1 MFEKKLINTDMKYL
15 TSIWT
20 TIFLGITLLGVRIAD
35 PQLLEQFR
43 LSIFDQY
50 IQSLP
55 VEHSNDIVLINISES
70 SLEAY
75 GQYPWPRQNHAA
87 VISDLRNANAGIIG
101 FTIMFPEEDRF
112 SGDTIFASWIKD
124 NGIILAQDA
133 DQNGRSSKAPYV
145 GYATFGYSGDPLDL
159 TYRYK
164 GLITNIEEL
173 EKHAWGVGLLNGAP
187 EVDNLTRRIPLMSQV
202 NGELYPSFALETVRA
217 MQDKKSYTIKLN
229 EAGIESI
236 VLRPFIIPTDERGS
250 IWLKWNTH
258 FESIDYDGQPLPDLK
273 GKTAIIGVT
282 AKGIVP
288 QVSTPAG
295 LLYPHQIQANALQT
309 IISYSPISRPQWT
322 FAAELSMI
330 LIWSLLIV
338 LSVYYLPIWTGLV
351 FFVGSAV
358 AVCYAVYYAWYEF
371 SILLDLSA
379 SLIIYILLLTS
390 ASFNNFYKQ
399 FVLRQQIKKQFG
411 TYVSPDLVKQLQ
423 KDPSLLKLGG
433 ERKNMTF
440 MFMDICG
447 FTPISEH
454 YKNNDDP
461 EGLVILINNYLDTMT
476 KIVLKNGGTID
487 KFMGDCIMAFWNAP
501 LPCDD
506 HADKAVQTSLEICD
520 AAYILIQELEEQ
532 GLPRIDIGIGINT
545 GDCIVGNMGSEER
558 FDYSVIGDAV
568 NLGAR
573 LEGQTRNYDGVRVLL
588 GEETYRQCPSRKFTE
603 VDRIQVKG
611 KSELITIYTPQ

>member
-1 MFEKKLINTDMKYL
+1 MKYL

-20 TIFLGITLLGVRIAD
+20 TILLGITLCVIRVAD

-50 IQSLP
+50 IQSIP

-87 VISDLRNANAGIIG
+87 VISDLRNANAGMIG
-101 FTIMFPEEDRF
+101 FTIMFPEADRF
-112 SGDTIFASWIKD
+112 GGDEVFASWIKD
-124 NGIILAQDA
+124 NGIILSQDA
-133 DQNGRSSKAPYV
+133 DANGRSKKAPYV
-145 GYATFGYSGDPLDL
+145 GYATFGYSGDVLDL
-159 TYRYK
+159 TYRYG
-164 GLITNIEEL
+164 GLITNIDSL
-173 EKHAWGVGLLNGAP
+173 ESNAWGAGLLNGAP
-187 EVDNLTRRIPLMSQV
+187 EVDNLTRRIPLLSQV
-202 NGELYPSFALETVRA
+202 NGDLYPSFALETVRA

-295 LLYPHQIQANALQT
+295 LLYPHEIQANALQT
-309 IISYSPISRPQWT
+309 IISDKPISRPQWT
-322 FAAELSMI
+322 FMAELGMI
-330 LIWSLLIV
+330 VLGSLLIV
-338 LSVYYLPIWTGLV
+338 LSVYYLPIWFGAAV
-351 FFVGSAV
+351 FVGSAFLTGL
-358 AVCYAVYYAWYEF
+358 ASYYAWYEF

-379 SLIIYILLLTS
+379 ALIIYILLLTS
-390 ASFNNFYKQ
+390 ASFNNFYIQ
-399 FVLRQQIKKQFG
+399 FKLRQQIKKQFG

-433 ERKNMTF
+433 ERKEMTF

-501 LPCDD
+501 LPCKN
-506 HADKAVQTSLEICD
+506 HADKAVKTSIEICE
-520 AAYILIQELEEQ
+520 AADELIQQLEDQ

-545 GDCIVGNMGSEER
+545 GTCIVGNMGSEER

-573 LEGQTRNYDGVRVLL
+573 LEGQTRNYDGIRVLL
-588 GEETYRQCPSRKFTE
+588 GPETYRSCKERAFSE
-603 VDRIQVKG
+603 VDRILVKG
-611 KSELITIYTPQ
+611 KSEKVTIYSPIVN

>member
-1 MFEKKLINTDMKYL
+1 MKYL

-20 TIFLGITLLGVRIAD
+20 TLLIGITLLGVRISD

-50 IQSLP
+50 IQSIP

-87 VISDLRNANAGIIG
+87 VISDLRNANAGMIG

-112 SGDTIFASWIKD
+112 GGDDIFASWIKN
-124 NGIILAQDA
+124 NGVILSQDA
-133 DQNGRSSKAPYV
+133 DSNGRSSKAPYV
-145 GYATFGYSGDPLDL
+145 GYATFGYSGDVLDL
-159 TYRYK
+159 TYRYG
-164 GLITNIEEL
+164 GLITNIDKL
-173 EKHAWGVGLLNGAP
+173 ESEAWGAGLLNGAP
-187 EVDNLTRRIPLMSQV
+187 EVDNLTRRIPLFSQV
-202 NGELYPSFALETVRA
+202 NGDLYPSFALETVRA

-258 FESIDYDGQPLPDLK
+258 FESIDYNGQPLPDLK

-295 LLYPHQIQANALQT
+295 LLYPHEIQANALQT
-309 IISYSPISRPQWT
+309 IISDKPISRPQWT
-322 FAAELSMI
+322 FMAELGMI
-330 LIWSLLIV
+330 VLDSLLIV
-338 LSVYYLPIWTGLV
+338 LSIYYLPIWIGAAV
-351 FFVGSAV
+351 FVGSAFLTGL
-358 AVCYAVYYAWYEF
+358 ASYYAWYEF

-379 SLIIYILLLTS
+379 TLIIYILLLTS
-390 ASFNNFYKQ
+390 ASFNNFYIQ
-399 FVLRQQIKKQFG
+399 FKLRQQIKKQFG

-433 ERKNMTF
+433 ERKEMTF

-501 LPCDD
+501 LPCSN
-506 HADKAVQTSLEICD
+506 HADKAVKTSIEICE
-520 AAYILIQELEEQ
+520 AADELIQQLEDQ

-545 GDCIVGNMGSEER
+545 GTCIVGNMGSEER

-573 LEGQTRNYDGVRVLL
+573 LEGQTRNYDGIRVLL
-588 GEETYRQCPSRKFTE
+588 GPETYRSCKERAFSE
-603 VDRIQVKG
+603 VDRILVKG
-611 KSELITIYTPQ
+611 KSEKVTIYSPIVN

>member
-1 MFEKKLINTDMKYL
+1 MKYL

-20 TIFLGITLLGVRIAD
+20 TILLGITLIGVRIAD

-87 VISDLRNANAGIIG
+87 VISDLRNANAGMIG

-173 EKHAWGVGLLNGAP
+173 EKNAWGVGLLNGAP

-309 IISYSPISRPQWT
+309 IISDSPISRPQWT
-322 FAAELSMI
+322 FLAELAMI
-330 LIWSLLIV
+330 LVGSLLIV

-358 AVCYAVYYAWYEF
+358 AVCYAAYYAWYEF

-379 SLIIYILLLTS
+379 SLIVYILLLTS
-390 ASFNNFYKQ
+390 SSFNNFYKQ

-423 KDPSLLKLGG
+423 EDPSLLKLGG

-506 HADKAVQTSLEICD
+506 HADKAVQTSMEICD
-520 AAYILIQELEEQ
+520 AADILIKELAEQ

-611 KSELITIYTPQ
+611 KSELITVYSPK

>member
-1 MFEKKLINTDMKYL
+1 MKYL

-20 TIFLGITLLGVRIAD
+20 TILLGITLCVIRIAD
-35 PQLLEQFR
+35 PQILEQFR

-50 IQSLP
+50 IQSIP

-87 VISDLRNANAGIIG
+87 VISDLRNSNAGMIG
-101 FTIMFPEEDRF
+101 FTIMFPEADRF
-112 SGDTIFASWIKD
+112 GGDEVFASWIKD
-124 NGIILAQDA
+124 NGIILSQDA
-133 DQNGRSSKAPYV
+133 DANGRSKKAPYV
-145 GYATFGYSGDPLDL
+145 GYATFGYSGDVLDL
-159 TYRYK
+159 TYRYG
-164 GLITNIEEL
+164 GLITNIDSL
-173 EKHAWGVGLLNGAP
+173 ESNAWGAGLLNGAP
-187 EVDNLTRRIPLMSQV
+187 EVDNLTRRIPLLSQV
-202 NGELYPSFALETVRA
+202 NGDLYPSFALETVRA

-229 EAGIESI
+229 ETGIESI
-236 VLRPFIIPTDERGS
+236 ILRPFIIPTDERGS

-295 LLYPHQIQANALQT
+295 LLYPHEIQANALQT
-309 IISYSPISRPQWT
+309 IISDKPISRPQWT
-322 FAAELSMI
+322 FMVELGMI
-330 LIWSLLIV
+330 VLGSLLIV
-338 LSVYYLPIWTGLV
+338 LSVYYLPIWIGAV
-351 FFVGSAV
+351 FFVASAFLSGL
-358 AVCYAVYYAWYEF
+358 ASYYAWYEF

-379 SLIIYILLLTS
+379 TLIIYILLLTS
-390 ASFNNFYKQ
+390 ASFNNFYIQ
-399 FVLRQQIKKQFG
+399 FKLRQQIKKQFG

-433 ERKNMTF
+433 ERKEMTF

-501 LPCDD
+501 LPCSN
-506 HADKAVQTSLEICD
+506 HADKAVKTSIEICE
-520 AAYILIQELEEQ
+520 AADELIQQLEDQ

-545 GDCIVGNMGSEER
+545 GTCIVGNMGSESR

-573 LEGQTRNYDGVRVLL
+573 LEGQTRNYDGIRVLL
-588 GEETYRQCPSRKFTE
+588 GPETYRSCTSREFAE
-603 VDRIQVKG
+603 VDRILVKG
-611 KSELITIYTPQ
+611 KSEKVTIYTPAI

>member
-309 IISYSPISRPQWT
+309 IISDSPISRPQWT
-322 FAAELSMI
+322 FLAELSMI
-330 LIWSLLIV
+330 LVGSLLIV

-351 FFVGSAV
+351 FFVGSAA

-501 LPCDD
+501 LPCVD

-520 AAYILIQELEEQ
+520 AADILIKELEEQ

-573 LEGQTRNYDGVRVLL
+573 LEGQTRNYDGIRVLL

>member
-1 MFEKKLINTDMKYL
+1 MKYL

-20 TIFLGITLLGVRIAD
+20 TLLIGITLLGVRISD

-50 IQSLP
+50 IQSIP

-87 VISDLRNANAGIIG
+87 VISDLRNSNAGMIG

-112 SGDTIFASWIKD
+112 GGDDIFASWIKN
-124 NGIILAQDA
+124 NGVILSQDA
-133 DQNGRSSKAPYV
+133 DSNGRSSKAPYV
-145 GYATFGYSGDPLDL
+145 GYATFGYSGDVLDL
-159 TYRYK
+159 TYRYG
-164 GLITNIEEL
+164 GLITNIDKL
-173 EKHAWGVGLLNGAP
+173 ESEAWGAGLLNGAP
-187 EVDNLTRRIPLMSQV
+187 EVDNLTRRIPLFSQV
-202 NGELYPSFALETVRA
+202 NGDLYPSFALETVRA

-295 LLYPHQIQANALQT
+295 LLYPHEIQANALQT
-309 IISYSPISRPQWT
+309 IISDKPISRPQWT
-322 FAAELSMI
+322 FMAELGMI
-330 LIWSLLIV
+330 VLGSLLIV
-338 LSVYYLPIWTGLV
+338 LSIYYLPIWIGAAVFVCSAFLTGLA
-351 FFVGSAV
+351 S
-358 AVCYAVYYAWYEF
+358 YYAWYEF

-379 SLIIYILLLTS
+379 TLIIYILLLTS
-390 ASFNNFYKQ
+390 ASFNNFYIQ
-399 FVLRQQIKKQFG
+399 FKLRQQIKKQFG

-433 ERKNMTF
+433 ERKEMTF

-501 LPCDD
+501 LPCSN
-506 HADKAVQTSLEICD
+506 HADKAVKTSIEICE
-520 AAYILIQELEEQ
+520 AADELIQQLEDQ

-545 GDCIVGNMGSEER
+545 GTCIVGNMGSEER

-573 LEGQTRNYDGVRVLL
+573 LEGQTRNYDGIRVLL
-588 GEETYRQCPSRKFTE
+588 GPETYRSCKERAFSE
-603 VDRIQVKG
+603 VDRILVKG
-611 KSELITIYTPQ
+611 KSEKVTIYSPIVN

>member
-1 MFEKKLINTDMKYL
+1 MKYL

-20 TIFLGITLLGVRIAD
+20 TLLIGITLLGVRISD

-50 IQSLP
+50 IQSIP

-87 VISDLRNANAGIIG
+87 VISDLRNSNAGMIG

-112 SGDTIFASWIKD
+112 GGDDIFASWIKN
-124 NGIILAQDA
+124 NGVILSQDA
-133 DQNGRSSKAPYV
+133 DSNGRSSKAPYV
-145 GYATFGYSGDPLDL
+145 GYATFGYSGDVLDL
-159 TYRYK
+159 TYRYG
-164 GLITNIEEL
+164 GLITNIDKL
-173 EKHAWGVGLLNGAP
+173 ESEAWGAGLLNGAP
-187 EVDNLTRRIPLMSQV
+187 EVDNLTRRIPLFSQV
-202 NGELYPSFALETVRA
+202 NGDLYPSFALETVRA

-295 LLYPHQIQANALQT
+295 LLYPHEIQANALQT
-309 IISYSPISRPQWT
+309 IISDKPISRPQWT
-322 FAAELSMI
+322 FMAELGMI
-330 LIWSLLIV
+330 VLGSLLIV
-338 LSVYYLPIWTGLV
+338 LAVYYLPIWIGLV
-351 FFVGSAV
+351 FFVGSSV
-358 AVCYAVYYAWYEF
+358 AVSLASYYAWYEF

-433 ERKNMTF
+433 ERKEMTF

-501 LPCDD
+501 LDCED
-506 HADKAVQTSLEICD
+506 HADKAVQTSIEICE
-520 AAYILIQELEEQ
+520 AADELIQQLEDQ

-545 GDCIVGNMGSEER
+545 GTCIVGNMGSESR

-573 LEGQTRNYDGVRVLL
+573 LEGQTRNYDGIRVLL
-588 GEETYRQCPSRKFTE
+588 GPETYRSCKDRAFSE
-603 VDRIQVKG
+603 VDRILVKG
-611 KSELITIYTPQ
+611 KSEKVTIYSPIVN

>member
-1 MFEKKLINTDMKYL
+1 MKYL

-20 TIFLGITLLGVRIAD
+20 TVILGLVLIGVRVSD

-50 IQSLP
+50 IQSIP

-87 VISDLRNANAGIIG
+87 VISDLRNANAGMIG

-112 SGDTIFASWIKD
+112 GGDDVFASWIKN
-124 NGIILAQDA
+124 NGVVLSQDA
-133 DQNGRSSKAPYV
+133 DSNGRSSKAPYV
-145 GYATFGYSGDPLDL
+145 GYATFGYSGDVLDL
-159 TYRYK
+159 TYRYG
-164 GLITNIEEL
+164 GLITNIDKL
-173 EKHAWGVGLLNGAP
+173 ESEAWGAGLLNGAP
-187 EVDNLTRRIPLMSQV
+187 EVDNLTRRIPLFSQV
-202 NGELYPSFALETVRA
+202 NGDLYPSFALETVRA

-250 IWLKWNTH
+250 IWLKWNTQ
-258 FESIDYDGQPLPDLK
+258 FESIDYNGQPLPDLK

-295 LLYPHQIQANALQT
+295 LLYPHEIQANALQT
-309 IISYSPISRPQWT
+309 IISDKPISRPQWT
-322 FAAELSMI
+322 FMAELGMI
-330 LIWSLLIV
+330 VLGSLLIV
-338 LSVYYLPIWTGLV
+338 LSVYYLPIWFGAAV
-351 FFVGSAV
+351 FVGSAFLTGL
-358 AVCYAVYYAWYEF
+358 ASYYAWYEF

-379 SLIIYILLLTS
+379 TLIIYILLLTS
-390 ASFNNFYKQ
+390 ASFNNFYIQ
-399 FVLRQQIKKQFG
+399 FKLRQQIKKQFG

-433 ERKNMTF
+433 ERKEMTF

-501 LPCDD
+501 LPCSN
-506 HADKAVQTSLEICD
+506 HADKAVKTSIEICE
-520 AAYILIQELEEQ
+520 AADELIQQLEDQ

-545 GDCIVGNMGSEER
+545 GTCIVGNMGSEER

-573 LEGQTRNYDGVRVLL
+573 LEGQTRNYDGIRVLL
-588 GEETYRQCPSRKFTE
+588 GPETYRSCKERAFSE
-603 VDRIQVKG
+603 VDRILVKG
-611 KSELITIYTPQ
+611 KSEKVTIYSPIVN

>member
-1 MFEKKLINTDMKYL
+1 MKYL

-20 TIFLGITLLGVRIAD
+20 TIFLGITLIGVRIAD

-87 VISDLRNANAGIIG
+87 VISDLRNANAGMIG

-229 EAGIESI
+229 EEGIESI

-309 IISYSPISRPQWT
+309 IISDSPISRPQWT
-322 FAAELSMI
+322 FAAELGMI
-330 LIWSLLIV
+330 LIGSLLIV
-338 LSVYYLPIWTGLV
+338 LSVYYLPILIGLV
-351 FFVGSAV
+351 FFVGSAA

-390 ASFNNFYKQ
+390 SSFNNFYKQ

-461 EGLVILINNYLDTMT
+461 EGLVVLINNYLDTMT

-501 LPCDD
+501 LPCED

-520 AAYILIQELEEQ
+520 AADKLIQQLEEQ

-545 GDCIVGNMGSEER
+545 GTCIVGNMGSEER

-588 GEETYRQCPSRKFTE
+588 GPETYRSCTERAFSE
-603 VDRIQVKG
+603 VDRIKVKG
-611 KSELITIYTPQ
+611 KSEEVTIYTPIRAG

>member
-87 VISDLRNANAGIIG
+87 VISDLRNANAGMIG

-309 IISYSPISRPQWT
+309 IISDSPISRPQWT
-322 FAAELSMI
+322 FLAELSMI
-330 LIWSLLIV
+330 LVGSLLIV
-338 LSVYYLPIWTGLV
+338 LSVYYLPIWSGIV

-520 AAYILIQELEEQ
+520 AADILIKELEEQ

-573 LEGQTRNYDGVRVLL
+573 LEGQTRNYDGVRVML

-603 VDRIQVKG
+603 VDRITVKG
-611 KSELITIYTPQ
+611 KSELITVYTPQ

>member
-1 MFEKKLINTDMKYL
+1 MKYL

-20 TIFLGITLLGVRIAD
+20 TILLGITLLGVRIAD

-87 VISDLRNANAGIIG
+87 VISDLRNANAGMIG

-173 EKHAWGVGLLNGAP
+173 EKNAWGVGLLNGAP

-309 IISYSPISRPQWT
+309 IISDSPISRPQWT
-322 FAAELSMI
+322 FLAELAMI
-330 LIWSLLIV
+330 LVGSLLIV
-338 LSVYYLPIWTGLV
+338 LSVYYLPIWAGLV

-358 AVCYAVYYAWYEF
+358 AVCYAAYYAWYEF

-379 SLIIYILLLTS
+379 SLIVYILLLTS
-390 ASFNNFYKQ
+390 SSFNNFYKQ

-423 KDPSLLKLGG
+423 EDPSLLKLGG

-461 EGLVILINNYLDTMT
+461 EGLVVLINNYLDTMT

-520 AAYILIQELEEQ
+520 AADILIKELAEQ

-603 VDRIQVKG
+603 VDRITVKG
-611 KSELITIYTPQ
+611 KSELITVYTIL

>member
-1 MFEKKLINTDMKYL
+1 MKYL

-20 TIFLGITLLGVRIAD
+20 TVILGLVLIGVRVSD

-50 IQSLP
+50 IQSIP

-87 VISDLRNANAGIIG
+87 VISDLRNANAGMIG

-112 SGDTIFASWIKD
+112 GGDDVFASWIKN
-124 NGIILAQDA
+124 NGVVLSQDA
-133 DQNGRSSKAPYV
+133 DSNGRSSKAPYV
-145 GYATFGYSGDPLDL
+145 GYATFGYSGDVLDL
-159 TYRYK
+159 TYRYG
-164 GLITNIEEL
+164 GLITNIDKL
-173 EKHAWGVGLLNGAP
+173 ESEAWGAGLLNGAP
-187 EVDNLTRRIPLMSQV
+187 EVDNLTRRIPLFSQV
-202 NGELYPSFALETVRA
+202 NGDLYPSFALETVRA

-258 FESIDYDGQPLPDLK
+258 FESIDYDGTQLPDLK

-295 LLYPHQIQANALQT
+295 LLYPHEIQANALQT
-309 IISYSPISRPQWT
+309 IISDKPISRPQWT
-322 FAAELSMI
+322 FIAELGMMV
-330 LIWSLLIV
+330 LGALLIV
-338 LSVYYLPIWTGLV
+338 LAVYYLPIWTGIAA
-351 FFVGSAV
+351 FVGSAASV
-358 AVCYAVYYAWYEF
+358 GLASYYAWYEF

-379 SLIIYILLLTS
+379 TLILYILLLTS
-390 ASFNNFYKQ
+390 ASFNNFYIQ
-399 FVLRQQIKKQFG
+399 FKLRQLVKKQFG

-433 ERKNMTF
+433 ERKEMTF

-501 LPCDD
+501 LPCKN
-506 HADKAVQTSLEICD
+506 HADKAVKTSIEICE
-520 AAYILIQELEEQ
+520 AADELIQQLEDQ

-545 GDCIVGNMGSEER
+545 GTCIVGNMGSESR

-588 GEETYRQCPSRKFTE
+588 GPETYRSCKERAFSE
-603 VDRIQVKG
+603 VDRILVKG
-611 KSELITIYTPQ
+611 KSEKVTIYTPL

>member
-1 MFEKKLINTDMKYL
+1 MKYL

-20 TIFLGITLLGVRIAD
+20 TLLIGITLLGVRISD

-50 IQSLP
+50 IQSIP

-87 VISDLRNANAGIIG
+87 VISDLRNANAGMIG

-112 SGDTIFASWIKD
+112 GGDDIFASWIKN
-124 NGIILAQDA
+124 NGVVLSQDA
-133 DQNGRSSKAPYV
+133 DSNGRSSKAPYV
-145 GYATFGYSGDPLDL
+145 GYATFGYSGDVLDL
-159 TYRYK
+159 TYRYG
-164 GLITNIEEL
+164 GLITNIDKL
-173 EKHAWGVGLLNGAP
+173 ESEAWGAGLLNGAP
-187 EVDNLTRRIPLMSQV
+187 EVDNLTRRIPLFSQV
-202 NGELYPSFALETVRA
+202 NGDLYPSFALETVRA

-258 FESIDYDGQPLPDLK
+258 FESIDYDGTQLPDLK

-295 LLYPHQIQANALQT
+295 LLYPHEIQANALQT
-309 IISYSPISRPQWT
+309 IISDKPISRPQWT
-322 FAAELSMI
+322 FMAELGMI
-330 LIWSLLIV
+330 VLGSLLIV
-338 LSVYYLPIWTGLV
+338 LSVYYLPIWFGAAV
-351 FFVGSAV
+351 FVGSAFLTGL
-358 AVCYAVYYAWYEF
+358 ASYYAWYEF

-379 SLIIYILLLTS
+379 ALIIYILLLTS
-390 ASFNNFYKQ
+390 ASFNNFYIQ
-399 FVLRQQIKKQFG
+399 FKLRQQIKKQFG

-433 ERKNMTF
+433 ERKEMTF

-501 LPCDD
+501 LPCED

-520 AAYILIQELEEQ
+520 AADKLIQQLEDQ

-545 GDCIVGNMGSEER
+545 GTCIVGNMGSEER

-588 GEETYRQCPSRKFTE
+588 GPETYRSCTSRAFAE
-603 VDRIQVKG
+603 VDRILVKG
-611 KSELITIYTPQ
+611 KSEKVTIYRPIIN

>member
-1 MFEKKLINTDMKYL
+1 MKYL

-20 TIFLGITLLGVRIAD
+20 TVILGLVLIGVRVSD

-50 IQSLP
+50 IQSIP

-87 VISDLRNANAGIIG
+87 VISDLRNANAGMIG

-112 SGDTIFASWIKD
+112 GGDDVFASWIKN
-124 NGIILAQDA
+124 NGVVLSQDA
-133 DQNGRSSKAPYV
+133 DSNGRSSKAPYV
-145 GYATFGYSGDPLDL
+145 GYATFGYSGDVLDL
-159 TYRYK
+159 TYRYG
-164 GLITNIEEL
+164 GLITNIDKL
-173 EKHAWGVGLLNGAP
+173 ESEAWGAGLLNGAP
-187 EVDNLTRRIPLMSQV
+187 EVDNLTRRIPLFSQV
-202 NGELYPSFALETVRA
+202 NGDLYPSFALETVRA

-295 LLYPHQIQANALQT
+295 LLYPHEIQANALQT
-309 IISYSPISRPQWT
+309 IISDKPISRPQWT
-322 FAAELSMI
+322 FIAELGMMV
-330 LIWSLLIV
+330 LGALLIV
-338 LSVYYLPIWTGLV
+338 LAVYYLPIWTGIAA
-351 FFVGSAV
+351 FVGSAASV
-358 AVCYAVYYAWYEF
+358 GLASYYAWYEF

-379 SLIIYILLLTS
+379 TLILYILLLTS
-390 ASFNNFYKQ
+390 ASFNNFYIQ
-399 FVLRQQIKKQFG
+399 FKLRQLVKKQFG

-433 ERKNMTF
+433 ERKEMTF

-501 LPCDD
+501 LPCKN
-506 HADKAVQTSLEICD
+506 HADKAVKTSIEICE
-520 AAYILIQELEEQ
+520 AADELIQQLEDQ

-545 GDCIVGNMGSEER
+545 GTCIVGNMGSESR

-588 GEETYRQCPSRKFTE
+588 GPETYRSCKERAFSE
-603 VDRIQVKG
+603 VDRILVKG
-611 KSELITIYTPQ
+611 KSEKVTIYTPL

>member
-1 MFEKKLINTDMKYL
+1 MKYL

-20 TIFLGITLLGVRIAD
+20 TILIGITLLGVRISD

-50 IQSLP
+50 IQSIP
-55 VEHSNDIVLINISES
+55 VEQSNDIVLINISES

-87 VISDLRNANAGIIG
+87 VISDLRNSNAGMIG
-101 FTIMFPEEDRF
+101 FTIMFPEDDRF
-112 SGDTIFASWIKD
+112 GGDDIFASWIKN
-124 NGIILAQDA
+124 NGVILSQDA
-133 DQNGRSSKAPYV
+133 DSNGRSSKAPYV
-145 GYATFGYSGDPLDL
+145 GYATFGYSGDVLDL
-159 TYRYK
+159 TYRYG
-164 GLITNIEEL
+164 GLITNIDKL
-173 EKHAWGVGLLNGAP
+173 ESEAWGAGLLNGAP

-202 NGELYPSFALETVRA
+202 NGDLYPSFALETVRA

-250 IWLKWNTH
+250 IWLKWNTQ
-258 FESIDYDGQPLPDLK
+258 FESIDYDGKPLPDLK

-295 LLYPHQIQANALQT
+295 LLYPHEIQANALQT
-309 IISYSPISRPQWT
+309 IISDKPISRPQWT
-322 FAAELSMI
+322 YLAELAMI
-330 LIWSLLIV
+330 LIGSLLIV
-338 LSVYYLPIWTGLV
+338 LTVYYLPIWVGAV
-351 FFVGSAV
+351 SFVASAI
-358 AVCYAVYYAWYEF
+358 AVSFASYYAWYEF

-379 SLIIYILLLTS
+379 TLIIYILLLTS

-399 FVLRQQIKKQFG
+399 FVLRQQVKKQFG

-433 ERKNMTF
+433 ERKEMTF

-501 LPCDD
+501 LPCKN
-506 HADKAVQTSLEICD
+506 HADKAVQTSIEICE
-520 AAYILIQELEEQ
+520 AADELIQQLEDQ

-545 GDCIVGNMGSEER
+545 GTCIVGNMGSESR

-573 LEGQTRNYDGVRVLL
+573 LEGQTRNYDGIRVLL
-588 GEETYRQCPSRKFTE
+588 GPETYRSSTSRAFAE
-603 VDRIQVKG
+603 VDRILVKG
-611 KSELITIYTPQ
+611 KSEKVTIYSPIVN

>member
-87 VISDLRNANAGIIG
+87 VISDLRNANAGMIG

-309 IISYSPISRPQWT
+309 IISDSPISRPQWT
-322 FAAELSMI
+322 FLAELSMI
-330 LIWSLLIV
+330 LVGSLLIV
-338 LSVYYLPIWTGLV
+338 LSVYYLPIWSGIV

-520 AAYILIQELEEQ
+520 AADVLIQELEEQ

-603 VDRIQVKG
+603 VDRITVKG
-611 KSELITIYTPQ
+611 KSELITVYTPQ

>member
-1 MFEKKLINTDMKYL
+1 MKYL

-20 TIFLGITLLGVRIAD
+20 TILIGITLLGVRISD

-50 IQSLP
+50 IQSIP
-55 VEHSNDIVLINISES
+55 VEQSNDIVLINISES

-87 VISDLRNANAGIIG
+87 VISDLRNSNAGMIG

-112 SGDTIFASWIKD
+112 GGDDIFASWIKN
-124 NGIILAQDA
+124 NGVILSQDA
-133 DQNGRSSKAPYV
+133 DSNGRSSKAPYV
-145 GYATFGYSGDPLDL
+145 GYATFGYSGDVLDL
-159 TYRYK
+159 TYRYG
-164 GLITNIEEL
+164 GLITNIDKL
-173 EKHAWGVGLLNGAP
+173 ESEAWGAGLLNGAP

-202 NGELYPSFALETVRA
+202 NGDLYPSFALETVRA

-250 IWLKWNTH
+250 IWLKWNTQ
-258 FESIDYDGQPLPDLK
+258 FESIDYDGKPLPDLK

-295 LLYPHQIQANALQT
+295 LLYPHEIQANALQT
-309 IISYSPISRPQWT
+309 IISDKPISRPQWT
-322 FAAELSMI
+322 YLAELAMI
-330 LIWSLLIV
+330 LIGSLLIV
-338 LSVYYLPIWTGLV
+338 LTVYYLPIWVGAV
-351 FFVGSAV
+351 SFVASAI
-358 AVCYAVYYAWYEF
+358 AVSFASYYAWYEF

-379 SLIIYILLLTS
+379 TLIIYILLLTS

-423 KDPSLLKLGG
+423 KDPSLLRLGG
-433 ERKNMTF
+433 ERKEMTF

-501 LPCDD
+501 LPCKN
-506 HADKAVQTSLEICD
+506 HADKAVQTSIEICE
-520 AAYILIQELEEQ
+520 AADVLIQELEEQ

-545 GDCIVGNMGSEER
+545 GTCIVGNMGSESR

-573 LEGQTRNYDGVRVLL
+573 LEGQTRNYDGIRVLL
-588 GEETYRQCPSRKFTE
+588 GPETYRSSTSRAFAE
-603 VDRIQVKG
+603 VDRILVKG
-611 KSELITIYTPQ
+611 KSEKVTIYSPIVN

>member
-1 MFEKKLINTDMKYL
+1 MKYL

-20 TIFLGITLLGVRIAD
+20 TILIGITLLGVRVSD

-50 IQSLP
+50 IQSIP
-55 VEHSNDIVLINISES
+55 VEHSNDIALINISES
-70 SLEAY
+70 SLEQY
-75 GQYPWPRQNHAA
+75 GQYPWPRQNYAQM
-87 VISDLRNANAGIIG
+87 ISDLRNANAGMIG
-101 FTIMFPEEDRF
+101 FTIMFPEADRF
-112 SGDTIFASWIKD
+112 GGDEVFGSWING

-133 DQNGRSSKAPYV
+133 DENGRSSKAPYV
-145 GYATFGYSGDPLDL
+145 GYATFGYSGDILDL

-173 EKHAWGVGLLNGAP
+173 EKHSWGVGLLNGAP
-187 EVDNLTRRIPLMSQV
+187 EVDNQTRRIPLLSQV
-202 NGELYPSFALETVRA
+202 NEQIYPSFALETVRA
-217 MQDKKSYTIKLN
+217 LQNKKSYTVKLN
-229 EAGIESI
+229 ETGIESI
-236 VLRPFIIPTDERGS
+236 ILRPFIIPTDEQGS
-250 IWLKWNTH
+250 IWLKWNSH
-258 FESIDYDGQPLPDLK
+258 FDSYNYGEPLPDLK
-273 GKTAIIGVT
+273 GKTVIIGVT

-288 QVSTPAG
+288 QVTTPAG
-295 LLYPHQIQANALQT
+295 LLYPHQLQANALQT
-309 IISYSPISRPQWT
+309 IISDAPISRPQWT
-322 FAAELSMI
+322 FLVELGMA
-330 LIWSLLIV
+330 LIGSLLIV
-338 LSVYYLPIWTGLV
+338 LSVYYLPIWYGLV
-351 FFVGSAV
+351 SFFGSSV
-358 AVCYAVYYAWYEF
+358 AVGYASYYFWTSS
-371 SILLDLSA
+371 SILLDLSY
-379 SLIIYILLLTS
+379 SLILYILLFTS
-390 ASFNNFYKQ
+390 SAFNNFYKQ

-423 KDPSLLKLGG
+423 KDPSLLRLGG
-433 ERKNMTF
+433 ERKDMTF

-501 LPCDD
+501 LPCED
-506 HADKAVQTSLEICD
+506 HANKAVQTSLEICD
-520 AAYILIQELEEQ
+520 AADKLIQQLEEQ

-545 GDCIVGNMGSEER
+545 GTCIVGNMGSEER

-588 GEETYRQCPSRKFTE
+588 GPETYRQCPNGTFTE
-603 VDRIQVKG
+603 VDRILVKG
-611 KSELITIYTPQ
+611 KSEKVTIYRPG